1 MYSTSY
7 NLYHAI
13 GNIFSLHQNCV
24 ETPLW
29 KEEDGKKT
37 TNLLYTK
44 TKKMQFKRTNLGE
57 TLRNMQNFTKL
68 ISSVQT
74 RHGLQRL
81 ACNKRLR

>member
-29 KEEDGKKT
+29 KEEEEGKKT
-37 TNLLYTK
+37 TIR
-44 TKKMQFKRTNLGE
+44 F
-57 TLRNMQNFTKL
+57 
-68 ISSVQT
+68 I
-74 RHGLQRL
+74 
-81 ACNKRLR
+81 